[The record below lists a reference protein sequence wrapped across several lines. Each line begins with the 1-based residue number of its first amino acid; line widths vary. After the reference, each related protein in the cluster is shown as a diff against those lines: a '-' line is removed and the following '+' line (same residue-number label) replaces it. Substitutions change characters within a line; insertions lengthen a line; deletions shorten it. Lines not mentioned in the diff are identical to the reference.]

1 MTRRG
6 KAHKSIVYQYYLH
19 EGELSQR
26 SVPRR
31 SSRARAETPE
41 KHVAPPQ
48 IEPEVLPRVVDDDTD
63 LFI

>member
-6 KAHKSIVYQYYLH
+6 KAHKGIVYQYYLH

-26 SVPRR
+26 HVPRK
-31 SSRARAETPE
+31 SSRARASSDEANTE
-41 KHVAPPQ
+41 PPQ
-48 IEPEVLPRVVDDDTD
+48 IEPEVLPRVTDEDTD